1 MNNIDIY
8 DKEYKCSKCGD
19 PVNYGKVAD
28 SKDNYI
34 TKDRKPNNKKY
45 GKESNVLS
53 AAVDAGST
61 TLHKCYADLVERD
74 YRELTSTPEP
84 KEAALKPGE
93 LNVKI
98 DPKNKESLD
107 EFEKVVNDAYLRLH
121 QIATRF
127 APEGAIT
134 REIHIS
140 TMGLMHNYFSFL
152 RR

>member
-1 MNNIDIY
+1 MNIIDIY

-45 GKESNVLS
+45 GKGSNVLS
-53 AAVDAGST
+53 AAVNAGST
-61 TLHKCYADLVERD
+61 TLHPCYAELVERD
-74 YRELTSTPEP
+74 YKELTSEPEP
-84 KEAALKPGE
+84 KETALKQGE
-93 LNVKI
+93 LNYKI

-107 EFEKVVNDAYLRLH
+107 EFNKIVSDAYIILH
-121 QIATRF
+121 AMATRF
-127 APEGAIT
+127 APEGAIA

-140 TMGLMHNYFSFL
+140 TMGLMHDYFNFL